1 VSPFAELFDRR
12 VKARSL
18 SYLFAAGAALGLL
31 TLVFPHDEQVKDL
44 QLVILAGVAFGI
56 AAGLS
61 WRADGLTDRDLHVA
75 LALGTLILTLAN
87 YFTGPTA
94 LYALLYTWVAL
105 YAFYFFGLREA
116 LLHVALIAVSY
127 GLLLALEDHPSAV
140 TRWLLAVGTPTV
152 VGLLISQ
159 LLGRLR
165 SEAVH
170 SQRRAAELRQ
180 TEARTRQVLDSAP
193 DAFVTLD
200 ADGII
205 MTWNSA
211 AERMFGWS
219 TAEAV
224 GRPMRALAVPEELR
238 QRHDDRRRELLGS
251 DAPVTTRL
259 FDTEFVRRDGSRFP
273 AEATVSRVNVGG
285 ETYLPGFIRDISE
298 RQRRQDEREAL
309 LREQAARAEAERVAE
324 MVSGMQLLVDAALA
338 HRTLD
343 DILAD
348 LVTRVRGVLGA
359 AAAVIY
365 IAEDGDRL
373 IKRASSGGFSNPQPA
388 TLAFGE
394 GFAGGVAAGREPMLE
409 QDLIGVPLMAES
421 GVIGVVVV
429 CSSEDSPFAA
439 EDLGLLRLAADR
451 VALGIEHARVYEREH
466 RIAETLQRSLLP
478 ERLPHLPGLAVAARY
493 LPAAAE
499 AEVGGDWYDVIPIA
513 GGGVGLVM
521 GDVAG
526 KGLAAASMVGR
537 LRSALRAYAL
547 EGHEPGRVVEQLN
560 RLVWT
565 ELSESQMATL
575 LYVVLDPADGAVRW
589 VNAGHLAPLLL
600 VGDRLPHFLEGG
612 RSVPLGVMPFPAFEE
627 SSVKLEPGATVILY
641 TDGLVERPGEHI
653 DEGLGR
659 LAAAVREAPDNPEEL
674 CDQLLA
680 TLVPEGAAPDDVAV
694 LALQNTP
701 MADEFSAEFPTDPE
715 ALASMRGLL
724 RRWLRHA
731 EGNDQEI
738 AEITTACGEAATNAI
753 EHAGAGGNTPFEV
766 VGTRRG
772 REVDITVRDYG
783 AWRSPREGDQG
794 RGLSLMRAL
803 MDSVEV
809 SPSRQGTAVRLRRT
823 LNGQV
828 TGE

>member
-31 TLVFPHDEQVKDL
+31 TLVFPHDEQVKDF

-429 CSSEDSPFAA
+429 CS
-439 EDLGLLRLAADR
+439 
-451 VALGIEHARVYEREH
+451 
-466 RIAETLQRSLLP
+466 T
-478 ERLPHLPGLAVAARY
+478 
-493 LPAAAE
+493 
-499 AEVGGDWYDVIPIA
+499 
-513 GGGVGLVM
+513 
-521 GDVAG
+521 
-526 KGLAAASMVGR
+526 
-537 LRSALRAYAL
+537 RSAR
-547 EGHEPGRVVEQLN
+547 
-560 RLVWT
+560 
-565 ELSESQMATL
+565 
-575 LYVVLDPADGAVRW
+575 
-589 VNAGHLAPLLL
+589 
-600 VGDRLPHFLEGG
+600 
-612 RSVPLGVMPFPAFEE
+612 
-627 SSVKLEPGATVILY
+627 
-641 TDGLVERPGEHI
+641 
-653 DEGLGR
+653 
-659 LAAAVREAPDNPEEL
+659 
-674 CDQLLA
+674 
-680 TLVPEGAAPDDVAV
+680 
-694 LALQNTP
+694 
-701 MADEFSAEFPTDPE
+701 
-715 ALASMRGLL
+715 
-724 RRWLRHA
+724 
-731 EGNDQEI
+731 
-738 AEITTACGEAATNAI
+738 
-753 EHAGAGGNTPFEV
+753 
-766 VGTRRG
+766 
-772 REVDITVRDYG
+772 
-783 AWRSPREGDQG
+783 
-794 RGLSLMRAL
+794 
-803 MDSVEV
+803 
-809 SPSRQGTAVRLRRT
+809 
-823 LNGQV
+823 
-828 TGE
+828 